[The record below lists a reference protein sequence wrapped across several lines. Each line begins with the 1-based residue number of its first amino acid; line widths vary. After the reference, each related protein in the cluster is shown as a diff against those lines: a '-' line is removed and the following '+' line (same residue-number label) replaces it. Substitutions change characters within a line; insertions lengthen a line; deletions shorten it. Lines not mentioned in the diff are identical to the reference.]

1 MRSNNFMMKGIRKVR
16 FEWDLK
22 KAPTQPPGLPPKH
35 EIKELKEYDVEAI
48 WEGIQKAFLNEKSW
62 IIGLDGHLEELRKRL
77 FPEGKPV
84 AGMELLALVHGPR
97 VVGISA
103 VYPVAGEGPHLLSGV
118 LIDYEYQRRGLGAA
132 LLQES
137 LRHLAEKGLE
147 TAAVVT
153 RETVP
158 AAKFLYPKF
167 GGKAGEVTLT
177 A

>member
-1 MRSNNFMMKGIRKVR
+1 MKGIRKVR
-16 FEWDLK
+16 FEWDLQ
-22 KAPTQPPGLPPKH
+22 KASIQAPALPAKH
-35 EIKELKEYDVEAI
+35 EIKVLKEYDVEAI
-48 WEGIQKAFLNEKSW
+48 WEGLQKIFLNEKSW

-84 AGMELLALVHGPR
+84 AG
-97 VVGISA
+97 
-103 VYPVAGEGPHLLSGV
+103 EGPHLLSGV
-118 LIDYEYQRRGLGAA
+118 TIDYEYQRRGLGAA

-167 GGKAGEVTLT
+167 GGKSGEVTLT